1 MQPPQRL
8 RGIKVKFTQQQI
20 ELLDKLAQEGTYGKT
35 YPDIVVAVF
44 REYITQTFGKRGA

>member
-1 MQPPQRL
+1 MPS
-8 RGIKVKFTQQQI
+8 KTTKVTVKFTQQQI

-44 REYITQTFGKRGA
+44 RQYITQTFGKRGA